1 MPSNY
6 DNSAVFYDRLSR
18 VVFGQALISSQV
30 YLLPFIPPNASVLIV
45 GGGTGWILEEIAK
58 TYPSGLSIT
67 YVEISAKMNAL
78 AQKRNTANNQVIFVN
93 KPIEAVADSDSYDVI
108 ITSFLF
114 DNFSETTLATVFA
127 HLHKMLKPNGVWL
140 CTDFQ
145 FTGKL
150 WQQILLK
157 SMYFFFGMLCRIET
171 NKMPDI
177 ENHFIKLRYKKIVAK
192 TFFGDFKSPDGY

>member
-127 HLHKMLKPNGVWL
+127 HLHN
-140 CTDFQ
+140 
-145 FTGKL
+145 
-150 WQQILLK
+150 
-157 SMYFFFGMLCRIET
+157 
-171 NKMPDI
+171 
-177 ENHFIKLRYKKIVAK
+177 A
-192 TFFGDFKSPDGY
+192 